1 MPAPSEEKTG
11 ISLKIDEQADQ
22 RLTESANVN
31 HRSKRSE
38 AYVRLSDHLSRFEMR
53 RPLAPPSSQQ
63 KLTSVG
69 FKMDAK
75 TNQRLTR
82 SAKRYEQTKHIEA
95 SIRLTDHLS
104 KFDNHMNPRAK
115 S

>member
-1 MPAPSEEKTG
+1 MPAPSKETTG
-11 ISLKIDEQADQ
+11 ISFKIDEQADQ
-22 RLTESANVN
+22 RLTESANIN
-31 HRSKRSE
+31 QRSKRKE

-53 RPLAPPSSQQ
+53 RPLAPPCTQQ

-69 FKMDAK
+69 FKMDAQ

-95 SIRLTDHLS
+95 SIRLTDHLAT
-104 KFDNHMNPRAK
+104 FDSHMKPRAK